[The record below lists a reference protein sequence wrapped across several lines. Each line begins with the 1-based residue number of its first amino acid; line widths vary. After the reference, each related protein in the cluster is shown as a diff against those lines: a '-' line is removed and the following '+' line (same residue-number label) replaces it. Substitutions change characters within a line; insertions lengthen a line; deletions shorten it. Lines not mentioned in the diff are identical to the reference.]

1 MAASQGNGGVLEFAR
16 PALSAV
22 LLAVAAC
29 RADRRETAGLPVPGE
44 GPGAPRITVEV
55 LNASG
60 KPGLAR
66 TGMRVL
72 RRAGIDVIT
81 FGNAPASLGTLDST
95 RITVQRTAPGAGER
109 GRRALGVWRS
119 SSTAPGYSTP
129 ACSWGRTFPPPP
141 RRGASS
147 STRSWPHAALISRPR
162 LLRSTA
168 STPRLRSRRAN
179 ATI

>member
-1 MAASQGNGGVLEFAR
+1 M
-16 PALSAV
+16 
-22 LLAVAAC
+22 
-29 RADRRETAGLPVPGE
+29 PGE

-109 GRRALGVWRS
+109 VRRALGVGRVEIELD
-119 SSTAPGYSTP
+119 STRLLDARVLLG
-129 ACSWGRTFPPPP
+129 ADFCPPSPP
-141 RRGASS
+141 RRLEFH
-147 STRSWPHAALISRPR
+147 P
-162 LLRSTA
+162 
-168 STPRLRSRRAN
+168 
-179 ATI
+179 